1 MLLILLSLWA
11 CITVAV
17 AQVCNGYSELCGRKW
32 SNISQIGTHDS
43 AFVGDLPTE
52 NQDIDIT
59 AQLDAGVRF
68 LQAQTHYFLGVL
80 TLCHTS
86 CWEENAGPAVNYLS
100 DIKKWLDANPNEVV
114 SLLLT
119 NGDNIPVGNFS
130 AVMEASGLANYAYTP
145 PHTLAIDEWPT
156 LQEMITA
163 GDRLVMFLDYG
174 ADTNIAPYV
183 LPEFSY
189 FFETA
194 YDVTTPTFP
203 TCTLDRPPG
212 SNGDG
217 LLPLINHFLDV
228 DILGIL
234 VPDRSAAAKTN
245 AATGVG
251 SIGAQ
256 ADLCTETWGRKP
268 RVMLLDFFNTGNALA
283 AQNTLNGLP
292 VKKSAGSRFKIPP
305 QWSIFSIVV
314 FASVCLLS

>member
-1 MLLILLSLWA
+1 MLLTLFYLWA
-11 CITVAV
+11 CITVTV

-43 AFVGDLPTE
+43 AFVGDLPTD
-52 NQDIDIT
+52 NQDIDVT
-59 AQLDAGVRF
+59 AQLNAGVRF
-68 LQAQTHYFLGVL
+68 LQAQTHYSFGVL
-80 TLCHTS
+80 KLCHTS
-86 CWEENAGPAVNYLS
+86 CWEEDAGPAVDYLS
-100 DIKKWLDANPNEVV
+100 DVKKWLDANPNEVV
-114 SLLLT
+114 TLLLT
-119 NGDNIPVGNFS
+119 NGDYIPVGNFS
-130 AVMEASGLANYAYTP
+130 AVMEASGLASYAYIP
-145 PHTLAIDEWPT
+145 PHKLAIDEWPT

-163 GDRLVMFLDYG
+163 GDRLVMFTDYG
-174 ADTNIAPYV
+174 ANTNIAPYV

-203 TCTLDRPPG
+203 TCTLDRPSG

-228 DILGIL
+228 DILGIS
-234 VPDRSAAAKTN
+234 VPDRLAAAKTN

-251 SIGAQ
+251 SIGAH

-283 AQNTLNGLP
+283 AQNTLNGL
-292 VKKSAGSRFKIPP
+292 
-305 QWSIFSIVV
+305 
-314 FASVCLLS
+314 

>member
-174 ADTNIAPYV
+174 ADTNIAP
-183 LPEFSY
+183 
-189 FFETA
+189 
-194 YDVTTPTFP
+194 
-203 TCTLDRPPG
+203 
-212 SNGDG
+212 
-217 LLPLINHFLDV
+217 
-228 DILGIL
+228 
-234 VPDRSAAAKTN
+234 SAAAKTN

-283 AQNTLNGLP
+283 AQNTLNGL
-292 VKKSAGSRFKIPP
+292 
-305 QWSIFSIVV
+305 
-314 FASVCLLS
+314 